1 MGNVRI
7 IRVEISN
14 IRVDKKDESKGLS
27 QENSQAQGGQDG
39 PTKGESVRSIR
50 KVVRGP
56 MTQ

>member
-14 IRVDKKDESKGLS
+14 IRVDKKDEPKGLS

-39 PTKGESVRSIR
+39 PTKGEAQSD
-50 KVVRGP
+50 
-56 MTQ
+56 Q